1 MLTKIVSLTAS
12 MMLFIA
18 TQVVSQVVVYPAQDA
33 GFQNHSDKF
42 KITVYQNGKPY
53 KSYVYQSKTPVTG
66 GQELGGQF
74 GKTFNFTTFSFQGKI
89 EVEVTK
95 LNSTANSAIIRP
107 TRLIPEPIN
116 AVTGSEGSTVKF
128 SLDNPAKLSI
138 EFNDDPGLTDGCMVF
153 ADPLENT
160 SLIPDMTSANVGI
173 VTDSSS
179 LKTASGKQIIVF
191 KPGTLNIGYW
201 EVPLSVK
208 QIYFSGGSYIVG
220 YVHALRDTL
229 NPLVINGKG
238 ILSNTGYPYWYP
250 KSDVNKVKPYIA
262 LYIEGGKNNLISDM
276 TICDGT
282 NANIFLKGKN
292 STINN
297 VKIHGFRLTNDG
309 ITPVSSNFLTVTNC
323 FIHVNDDA
331 VVLYGSNFTM
341 SNCTFWQLGGGSIL
355 QLGWGPNTIRGNNLI
370 SFCDVIHAEWKHTNR
385 NAGFVSAMNMVDNP
399 NAKNSIVQNF
409 TFKNI
414 YFDTDIDRLIDIQ
427 MEGSRNK
434 QPVDYENFR
443 FENIY
448 FLNKQTNNNS
458 LVYLRDFHDSVSSF
472 KNFVFK
478 NIVINGKTVTSDDPQ
493 QKHLLSTKT
502 RAAVSM
508 Q

>member
-1 MLTKIVSLTAS
+1 MFTKTVSLTVS
-12 MMLFIA
+12 MVFIV
-18 TQVVSQVVVYPAQDA
+18 THLISQVVVYPAQNA
-33 GFQNHSDKF
+33 NFEYHSDKF

-53 KSYVYQSKTPVTG
+53 NSYVYQSKIPISG
-66 GQELGGQF
+66 GHEMGGQF

-89 EVEVTK
+89 DVEVTK
-95 LNSTANSAIIRP
+95 LNSRASVAIVRP

-116 AVTGSEGSTVKF
+116 ATATREGSTVKF
-128 SLDNPAKLSI
+128 SLSNPAKLSI

-153 ADPLENT
+153 ADSMENA
-160 SLIPDMTSANVGI
+160 SLVPDMTSANVGI

-179 LKTASGKQIIVF
+179 LKSTSGKQIVVF
-191 KPGTLNIGYW
+191 KPGMLNIGYW

-238 ILSNTGYPYWYP
+238 ILSNNGYPYWYP
-250 KSDVNKVKPYIA
+250 KSNDNKLRPYIA
-262 LYIEGGKNNLISDM
+262 LYIEGGKNNLISDI
-276 TICDGT
+276 TVCDGS

-309 ITPVSSNFLTVTNC
+309 ITPVASNNITVTNC

-341 SNCTFWQLGGGSIL
+341 SNCTFWQLGGGSII
-355 QLGWGPNTIRGNNLI
+355 QLGWGPNTIRGVNLI
-370 SFCDVIHAEWKHTNR
+370 SFCDVIHAEWIHTNR
-385 NAGFVSAMNMVDNP
+385 NAGFVSAMNEVDNP

-427 MEGSRNK
+427 MEGTRKK
-434 QPVDYENFR
+434 QPVAYENFR

-448 FLNKQTNNNS
+448 FLNKQMNS
-458 LVYLRDFHDSVSSF
+458 NPIVYLSDFHDSVSSI

-478 NIVINGKTVTSDDPQ
+478 NIVINGKTVTPDDPQ